1 MLGPARRQR
10 QANMNH
16 SAGKRATES
25 DQRVP
30 FTRQEWLAEVRSAI
44 AAAGLHWHVFGGW
57 VEQTSPMCYAEIV
70 TDSSPNETFR
80 ISLARDRFATPDQRR
95 QEIVRQ
101 VALVR
106 SGRE

>member
-1 MLGPARRQR
+1 
-10 QANMNH
+10 
-16 SAGKRATES
+16 
-25 DQRVP
+25 
-30 FTRQEWLAEVRSAI
+30 
-44 AAAGLHWHVFGGW
+44 
-57 VEQTSPMCYAEIV
+57 MCYAEIV
-70 TDSSPNETFR
+70 TDSSPNETYR